1 MIKISDLCTKDM
13 INAKNRARY
22 RYDKRKQCPHIMTF
36 EVDERVPLSQ
46 HSKTEVV
53 LQCIFD
59 HHDCFHDKYPDC
71 GAKSTMHELNLPSA
85 SV

>member
-1 MIKISDLCTKDM
+1 
-13 INAKNRARY
+13 
-22 RYDKRKQCPHIMTF
+22 MTF

-85 SV
+85 SVWMEKRVLNEKKEEDDNCNKDD